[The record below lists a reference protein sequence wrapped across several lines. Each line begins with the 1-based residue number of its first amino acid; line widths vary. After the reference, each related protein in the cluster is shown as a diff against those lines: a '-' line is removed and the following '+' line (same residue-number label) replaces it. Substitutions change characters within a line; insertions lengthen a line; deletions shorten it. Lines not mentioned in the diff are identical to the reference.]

1 MVKDI
6 KISKIVKLEKQIKE
20 NNLSNNIMS
29 VIIKKLKKAELNEIG
44 LTGKF
49 VDMKKELNEFIT
61 STNLNTENLTFEE
74 LKFEVQLHKEK
85 ERWFKGC
92 SNLSEENQKGIA
104 EEWEVVKLA
113 RINKKRLK
121 GKIEEEKEQQKLKE
135 IEKKQKKQLKQKKL
149 LELDE
154 KRRILNEEYEKLKKE
169 LEE

>member
-1 MVKDI
+1 MV
-6 KISKIVKLEKQIKE
+6 
-20 NNLSNNIMS
+20 

-49 VDMKKELNEFIT
+49 VDMKKELNEFII
-61 STNLNTENLTFEE
+61 SSKLNTENLTFEE

-92 SNLSEENQKGIA
+92 SNLSEENQKGLA
-104 EEWEVVKLA
+104 EEWEIQKLA
-113 RINKKRLK
+113 IINIKRLK
-121 GKIEEEKEQQKLKE
+121 GKINEEREDQKLEEKRLLE
-135 IEKKQKKQLKQKKL
+135 IENKQKKQLKQKKL

-154 KRRILNEEYEKLKKE
+154 KRRLLNEEYEKLKKE